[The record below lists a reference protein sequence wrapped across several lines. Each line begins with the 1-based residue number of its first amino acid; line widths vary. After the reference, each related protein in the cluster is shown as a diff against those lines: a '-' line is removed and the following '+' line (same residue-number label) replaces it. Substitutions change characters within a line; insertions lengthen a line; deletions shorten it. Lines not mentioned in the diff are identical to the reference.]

1 MVVCYWRWVK
11 VSLSQIRPT
20 SNLLR
25 RRCDAEGLKMKWREK
40 KVYDGWTWLMR
51 VKLMCRRGCRW
62 ERKSFMQLT
71 DEDLLWR
78 EMRSSNGTP
87 LLGACSFP
95 TSVVRSVMV
104 REDVSGSERLARPEE
119 SELIF
124 LVVLLWCWTSTAEKV
139 ETQGWLDARSGFPL
153 SCWFT

>member
-1 MVVCYWRWVK
+1 
-11 VSLSQIRPT
+11 
-20 SNLLR
+20 
-25 RRCDAEGLKMKWREK
+25 
-40 KVYDGWTWLMR
+40 
-51 VKLMCRRGCRW
+51 
-62 ERKSFMQLT
+62 MQLT
-71 DEDLLWR
+71 DEDRLRR

-119 SELIF
+119 LELIF

-139 ETQGWLDARSGFPL
+139 ETQG
-153 SCWFT
+153 